1 MIKIIKLVNDH
12 EIIGE
17 VIAEASDHIVISQ
30 PFSIHYMMSQK
41 TDRPIIGLLRYMPFA
56 KSRELSFKGRDII
69 NSVEA
74 RDSMAGYYQTVVNNH
89 VKYVDDNIDQ
99 ELEQV
104 AAEEQA
110 NEEQADMTPAE
121 LMESLLSNF
130 TNDKMH

>member
-17 VIAEASDHIVISQ
+17 VVTESSDHIVVNQ

-56 KSRELSFKGRDII
+56 KSRELSFKSRDII

-74 RDSMAGYYQTVVNNH
+74 RDSMVGYYSYVVTNH
-89 VKYVDDNIDQ
+89 VKYVDDSIDQ

-104 AAEEQA
+104 AAEERA
-110 NEEQADMTPAE
+110 IEEQAEMTPAE
-121 LMESLLSNF
+121 VMESLLSNF

>member
-17 VIAEASDHIVISQ
+17 VIDEASDHIVIGQ
-30 PFSIHYMMSQK
+30 PFSIHYMMSPK

-56 KSRELSFKGRDII
+56 KQRELSFKSRDII

-74 RDSMAGYYQTVVNNH
+74 RDSMAGYYQTVVKNH

-104 AAEEQA
+104 AAEESA
-110 NEEQADMTPAE
+110 DEEQADMSTSE
-121 LMESLLSNF
+121 LMTTLLNNF
-130 TNDKMH
+130 NNDKMH

>member
-17 VIAEASDHIVISQ
+17 VIAEGSDHLILGQ
-30 PFSIHYMMSQK
+30 PFSIHYMMSPK

-56 KSRELSFKGRDII
+56 KDRELSFKSRDII

-74 RDSMAGYYQTVVNNH
+74 RESMISYYSHVVQNYI
-89 VKYVDDNIDQ
+89 KYVDDGIDK

-104 AAEEQA
+104 AAEEA
-110 NEEQADMTPAE
+110 EETEMTPSD
-121 LMESLLSNF
+121 LMADLLSRIN
-130 TNDKMH
+130 NDKMH

>member
-17 VIAEASDHIVISQ
+17 VITESSDHLVLGQ
-30 PFSIHYMMSQK
+30 PFSIHYMMSPK

-56 KSRELSFKGRDII
+56 KDRELSFKSRDII

-74 RDSMAGYYQTVVNNH
+74 RESMIGYYSHIVQNYIR
-89 VKYVDDNIDQ
+89 YVDDGIDK

-104 AAEEQA
+104 AAEDSDEH
-110 NEEQADMTPAE
+110 EMTPSEMMAD
-121 LMESLLSNF
+121 LLSRIN
-130 TNDKMH
+130 NDKMH

>member
-17 VIAEASDHIVISQ
+17 VVAESSDHIVINQ

-56 KSRELSFKGRDII
+56 KSRELSFKSRDII

-74 RDSMAGYYQTVVNNH
+74 RDSMAGYYSH
-89 VKYVDDNIDQ
+89 VMTNYIKYVDDNIDQ

-104 AAEEQA
+104 VAEEQST
-110 NEEQADMTPAE
+110 EEQAEMTPAE
-121 LMESLLSNF
+121 VMASLLSNF

>member
-17 VIAEASDHIVISQ
+17 VVVESSDHIVVNQ
-30 PFSIHYMMSQK
+30 PFSIHYMMSQR
-41 TDRPIIGLLRYMPFA
+41 TDKPIIGLLRYMPFA
-56 KSRELSFKGRDII
+56 KSRELSFKSRDII

-74 RDSMAGYYQTVVNNH
+74 RESMVGYYSYVVTNH
-89 VKYVDDNIDQ
+89 VKYVDDSIDQ

-104 AAEEQA
+104 AAEERA
-110 NEEQADMTPAE
+110 IEEQAEMTPAE
-121 LMESLLSNF
+121 VMESLLSNF

>member
-17 VIAEASDHIVISQ
+17 VISEGSDHLVLGQ
-30 PFSIHYMMSQK
+30 PFSIHYMMSPK

-56 KSRELSFKGRDII
+56 KDRELSFKSRDII

-74 RDSMAGYYQTVVNNH
+74 RESMISYYSHVVQNYI
-89 VKYVDDNIDQ
+89 KYVDDGIDK

-104 AAEEQA
+104 AAEEA
-110 NEEQADMTPAE
+110 EETEMTPSE
-121 LMESLLSNF
+121 LMADLLSRIN
-130 TNDKMH
+130 NDKMH

>member
-17 VIAEASDHIVISQ
+17 VVTESSDHIIINQ
-30 PFSIHYMMSQK
+30 PFSIHYMMSQR
-41 TDRPIIGLLRYMPFA
+41 TDKPIIGLLRYMPFA
-56 KSRELSFKGRDII
+56 KSRELSFKSRDII

-74 RDSMAGYYQTVVNNH
+74 RDSMVGYYSYIVNNH
-89 VKYVDDNIDQ
+89 IKYVDDNIDQ

-104 AAEEQA
+104 TAEEQA
-110 NEEQADMTPAE
+110 TEEQAEMTPAE

>member
-17 VIAEASDHIVISQ
+17 VVTESSDHIVINQ
-30 PFSIHYMMSQK
+30 PFSIHYMMSQR
-41 TDRPIIGLLRYMPFA
+41 TDKPIIGLLRYMPFA
-56 KSRELSFKGRDII
+56 KSRELSFKSRDII

-74 RDSMAGYYQTVVNNH
+74 RESMAGYYSHVKTNH
-89 VKYVDDNIDQ
+89 IKYVDDNIDQ

-104 AAEEQA
+104 AAEEQST
-110 NEEQADMTPAE
+110 EEQAEMTPAE
-121 LMESLLSNF
+121 LMASLLSNF

>member
-17 VIAEASDHIVISQ
+17 VIAEGSDHLILGQ
-30 PFSIHYMMSQK
+30 PFSIHYMMSPK

-56 KSRELSFKGRDII
+56 KDRELSFKSRDII

-74 RDSMAGYYQTVVNNH
+74 RESMISYYSHVVQNYI
-89 VKYVDDNIDQ
+89 KYVDDGIDK

-104 AAEEQA
+104 AAEEA
-110 NEEQADMTPAE
+110 EETEMTPSE
-121 LMESLLSNF
+121 LMADLLSRIN
-130 TNDKMH
+130 NDKMH

>member
-17 VIAEASDHIVISQ
+17 VVAESSDHIVVNQ
-30 PFSIHYMMSQK
+30 PFSIHYMMSQR

-56 KSRELSFKGRDII
+56 KSRELSFKSRDII

-74 RDSMAGYYQTVVNNH
+74 RDSMAGYYSHVVNNH
-89 VKYVDDNIDQ
+89 IKYVDDNIDQ

-110 NEEQADMTPAE
+110 TEEQAEMTPAE
-121 LMESLLSNF
+121 LMASLLSKFN
-130 TNDKMH
+130 NDKMH